1 MAKQNFSL
9 VLADFE
15 LIHFLGL
22 KCVILKLIPTEE
34 TKVSEGPGPE
44 SEVHLFYSS
53 RAYELVIKFNVCY

>member
-9 VLADFE
+9 VLVDFE

-34 TKVSEGPGPE
+34 TKVSEGPGPG
-44 SEVHLFYSS
+44 SEVQEERMNLS
-53 RAYELVIKFNVCY
+53 